1 MKFKT
6 LKDLCTDIIDCPHTT
21 PNWKMSGIPVVRNY
35 NLKNG
40 FIDTSNLSYVDE
52 ETFKKRIKRGTP
64 EENDLVFSR
73 EAPVGSVGIIPSNFK
88 CCLGQRLVLLKVNQ
102 DLCDPH
108 YLLYVMLSNFV
119 KKQYITVEKTGSI
132 VSNFNIGDL
141 RDLVIP
147 YVNMELQKKISGICR
162 SIDYKVN
169 NNNRLISTLESLSK
183 TLYDYYFLQFDFPD
197 EKGRPYK
204 SSGGK
209 MEYNA
214 ELGREIPAG
223 WKVTPVSDLV
233 DCNANTAT
241 AKAMEYPV
249 NYLDTSNITQN
260 IIDTIQVIST
270 PAQLPSRARRIIKN
284 NDIVISTVRPNLKH
298 YGFIKCLN
306 RKVILSTGYAVLS
319 PKNQAYSSYIYQ
331 AVTSD
336 EIQKTID
343 QIAQLNVS
351 AYPSF
356 NPSDLLNLKIAI
368 PNCDDIL
375 YNFSGKLDKSYE
387 TISHKQQE
395 NRHLTALRDFLLP
408 LLMNGQVGFKK

>member
-1 MKFKT
+1 MKAEYVEK
-6 LKDLCTDIIDCPHTT
+6 
-21 PNWKMSGIPVVRNY
+21 GIPFLRSLNISRFNIKDDDLMYISKEFNKNLLKSELHTGDVVVVRTGIPGTCAVIPPQY
-35 NLKNG
+35 NGANC
-40 FIDTSNLSYVDE
+40 S
-52 ETFKKRIKRGTP
+52 
-64 EENDLVFSR
+64 
-73 EAPVGSVGIIPSNFK
+73 
-88 CCLGQRLVLLKVNQ
+88 
-102 DLCDPH
+102 
-108 YLLYVMLSNFV
+108 
-119 KKQYITVEKTGSI
+119 
-132 VSNFNIGDL
+132 
-141 RDLVIP
+141 DLVIIRP
-147 YVNMELQKKISGICR
+147 HKGINPHFIAAFINFWGQKQIANAKVGAVQKHFNVGAAKDMTIFLPDNQDSIANYLTALNDKI
-162 SIDYKVN
+162 N
-169 NNNRLISTLESLSK
+169 NNQRIISTLESLSK

-331 AVTSD
+331 VVTSD

-375 YNFSGKLDKSYE
+375 YSFSGKLDKSYE

-408 LLMNGQVGFKK
+408 LLMNGQVGFKNPTSQNTKEAPYEP